1 MVTKG
6 VIKVAAEGGL
16 PALKELF
23 DKLSKEDALK
33 GFGILAILGVCYKTI
48 EVIREI
54 VLAK

>member
-6 VIKVAAEGGL
+6 IIKEAAQGGL

-23 DKLSKEDALK
+23 DKLPKEDALK
-33 GFGILAILGVCYKTI
+33 GLGILAILGVGYKVI